1 MPNSK
6 TITSDYSKKTDL
18 TEKPELLHNDYSIY
32 PNPAGDFINID
43 TKIDITKVEVYNF
56 SGKNFRVNYI
66 DKKIDVRNLPDGNY
80 ILRIFFKDNMKSIN
94 FIKQNQ

>member
-1 MPNSK
+1 MFYVDDN
-6 TITSDYSKKTDL
+6 ILVQFGYILRDL
-18 TEKPELLHNDYSIY
+18 RVSANKSLREVSM
-32 PNPAGDFINID
+32 D